1 MCRTLPRIA
10 VVFFTR
16 KILLVKMA
24 LRRPTTI
31 FLRGKTGSNLLKLTR
46 LAKNSP
52 KAPLNPHQMEKTL
65 NYRSIVVSKRNYIQL
80 SNKPRKIEVL
90 PEALELLWMSTREL
104 SFRSQASPNT
114 LLRYFQAA
122 TIPGLSMLTS
132 MMTENHFLIAL

>member
-1 MCRTLPRIA
+1 
-10 VVFFTR
+10 
-16 KILLVKMA
+16 MA
-24 LRRPTTI
+24 LRRPITI
-31 FLRGKTGSNLLKLTR
+31 FLREKMGSSLLRLTR
-46 LAKNSP
+46 LAKNSL
-52 KAPLNPHQMEKTL
+52 KAPSSLHRTERIK

-90 PEALELLWMSTREL
+90 PEARELLWMSTREL

-132 MMTENHFLIAL
+132 MMTENRFLIAP